1 MLENNEKIQGVDL
14 KDVFTKMLSEV
25 PWENLKVFILSNA
38 QIMKFCTQGGFRLD
52 VKFRKRFQE
61 VIVREIEKSDYS
73 EIQCNGV
80 FAAWYPVHK
89 ELHEALETY
98 FHSEEYEN
106 YRKENGLADDEYV
119 LSDEKFNAFYSV
131 NDFEVWRILLCF
143 SPLRFTKEQM
153 AKILEDKSGNADIME
168 RLNAAESERNE
179 LAKKNATMAGD
190 LERLRQRQQAD
201 QSELVE
207 LRKQLRQARIDAEA
221 AEKRVAT
228 AVAEMK
234 RSNQQV
240 AQSGAAVE
248 QREAEVREELGRTI
262 QRLQGDVERQA
273 KETAAWQQRYDAQL
287 TENRA
292 LSDKALAADR
302 RCDAIREEKNA
313 MERRLEDCHKAVDA
327 LLSRIDWPHV
337 GAAMKMSP
345 TVKRNFNSL
354 LKKLD
359 YDEDRNLTIGAT
371 LGDFWAALSSK
382 ENALI
387 EAIAKSTENEIIN
400 GSIMDYWAS
409 LAQMF
414 PDVQTSL
421 EARLA
426 MLSILQDIFYQTYT
440 DDDLQVPSIVPKS
453 TKKTKKADE

>member
-1 MLENNEKIQGVDL
+1 
-14 KDVFTKMLSEV
+14 
-25 PWENLKVFILSNA
+25 
-38 QIMKFCTQGGFRLD
+38 
-52 VKFRKRFQE
+52 
-61 VIVREIEKSDYS
+61 
-73 EIQCNGV
+73 
-80 FAAWYPVHK
+80 
-89 ELHEALETY
+89 
-98 FHSEEYEN
+98 
-106 YRKENGLADDEYV
+106 
-119 LSDEKFNAFYSV
+119 
-131 NDFEVWRILLCF
+131 
-143 SPLRFTKEQM
+143 
-153 AKILEDKSGNADIME
+153 
-168 RLNAAESERNE
+168 
-179 LAKKNATMAGD
+179 
-190 LERLRQRQQAD
+190 
-201 QSELVE
+201 
-207 LRKQLRQARIDAEA
+207 
-221 AEKRVAT
+221 
-228 AVAEMK
+228 
-234 RSNQQV
+234 
-240 AQSGAAVE
+240 
-248 QREAEVREELGRTI
+248 
-262 QRLQGDVERQA
+262 
-273 KETAAWQQRYDAQL
+273 
-287 TENRA
+287 
-292 LSDKALAADR
+292 
-302 RCDAIREEKNA
+302 